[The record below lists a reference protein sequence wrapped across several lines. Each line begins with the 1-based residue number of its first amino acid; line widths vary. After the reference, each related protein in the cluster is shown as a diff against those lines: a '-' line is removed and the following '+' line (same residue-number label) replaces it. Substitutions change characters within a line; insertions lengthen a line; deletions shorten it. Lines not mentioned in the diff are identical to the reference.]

1 MRKYD
6 FFVDYC
12 SLLIANISLF
22 GNMFIFKRI
31 TDLQDFLQN
40 HTNIGFV
47 PTMGALHEG
56 HISLIHSSSKSC
68 QITVCSIFVNP
79 TQFNDPKDFEKYP
92 ITLEKDIEMLEMAGC
107 DVLFLPQTAEMY
119 PAGIQTIRQ
128 YNLGYLNTILDGAFR
143 PGHFNG
149 VCAIVHQLLLAVKP
163 QHLFLGEKDFQ
174 QCMVIRQLVDQEH
187 LPVQVHAMATLRMK
201 SGLAMS
207 SRNQRLSENGLQ
219 KAASLYQVLKE
230 IGTGKHQ
237 HSFSDLR
244 TKALQKLENEGFET
258 EYLVLADVNTLHFL
272 DDFNQA
278 VPMVVLI
285 ASKLESVRLIDNLR
299 I

>member
-31 TDLQDFLQN
+31 RDLQDFLQN
-40 HTNIGFV
+40 QSNIGFV

-68 QITVCSIFVNP
+68 QISVCSIFVNP

-107 DVLFLPQTAEMY
+107 DVLFLPQIAEMY

-163 QHLFLGEKDFQ
+163 LHLFLGEKDFQ
-174 QCMVIRQLVDQEH
+174 QCMVIRQLVDQEQ

-258 EYLVLADVNTLHFL
+258 EYLVLADANTLHFL
-272 DDFNQA
+272 DDFNHDVA
-278 VPMVVLI
+278 MVVLI

>member
-6 FFVDYC
+6 FLVDYC

-22 GNMFIFKRI
+22 GNMFIFKHI
-31 TDLQDFLQN
+31 LDLQDFLQN
-40 HTNIGFV
+40 QSNIGFV

-92 ITLEKDIEMLEMAGC
+92 INLERDIEMLEMAGC
-107 DVLFLPQTAEMY
+107 DVLYLPQISEMY
-119 PAGIQTIRQ
+119 PAGIQTLRQ

-174 QCMVIRQLVDQEH
+174 QCMVIRQLVDQEQ
-187 LPVQVHAMATLRMK
+187 LPVQVHAMATFRMK

-207 SRNQRLSENGLQ
+207 SRNQRLSENGIQ
-219 KAASLYQVLKE
+219 KAASLYRVLKE
-230 IGTGKHQ
+230 IGTEKYQ

-244 TKALQKLENEGFET
+244 TKALQKLAIEGFET
-258 EYLVLADVNTLHFL
+258 EYLVLADANTLHFL
-272 DDFNQA
+272 EDFNQA
-278 VPMVVLI
+278 VTMVVLI
-285 ASKLESVRLIDNLR
+285 AAKLESVRLIDNLR

>member
-1 MRKYD
+1 
-6 FFVDYC
+6 
-12 SLLIANISLF
+12 
-22 GNMFIFKRI
+22 MFIFKRI
-31 TDLQDFLQN
+31 RDLQDFLQN
-40 HTNIGFV
+40 HSNIGFV

-68 QITVCSIFVNP
+68 QISVCSIFVNP

-107 DVLFLPQTAEMY
+107 DVLFLPQIAEMY

-128 YNLGYLNTILDGAFR
+128 YKLGYLNTILDGAFR

-174 QCMVIRQLVDQEH
+174 QCMVIRQLIDQEQ
-187 LPVQVHAMATLRMK
+187 LPVQVHAMSTLRMK

-244 TKALQKLENEGFET
+244 TKAVQKLENEGFET
-258 EYLVLADVNTLHFL
+258 EYLVLADANTLHFL
-272 DDFNQA
+272 DDFNHDVA
-278 VPMVVLI
+278 MVVLI